1 MIRSVCYD
9 PGTGARRIGG
19 EELLAA
25 WDSDSDQFVWVDFC
39 SEEREHERELLRE
52 RFGIDELSLDDCQ
65 RDRHPPKLEWFDDYF
80 FLLLKGFSA
89 DTDSIDYDIVHI
101 SFFAGRNF
109 LATRHAGPS
118 PSIDRIWSLM
128 EAGKLDLESGPAHVT
143 YRVVRAVIDRY
154 SPIILE
160 MEQKLDTLEEQMLE
174 NPTDQLLGNLI
185 TYNSNLKKLRRIF
198 ASQAKALDSLRD
210 PDPDIV
216 SDVNEHEFADAHEH
230 MERLASLCGLLQ
242 ELTSDLINGYIS
254 VSSHRLNNIL
264 RVLTIVTVVFMP
276 LTLLAGIYGMNFVN
290 MPELKDF
297 YGYYFVLGGMGI
309 IAVGLLALFKI
320 LKWL

>member
-1 MIRSVCYD
+1 MIRSICYNPD
-9 PGTGARRIGG
+9 TGTRCLGG

-25 WDSDSDQFVWVDFC
+25 WDPESDDFLWVDFC
-39 SEEREHERELLRE
+39 AEDLEQERTLLRTT
-52 RFGIDELSLDDCQ
+52 FGIDELALDDCQ

-89 DTDSIDYDIVHI
+89 DTDSIDYDVVHI

-109 LATRHAGPS
+109 LATRYASMLPM
-118 PSIDRIWSLM
+118 IDRVWSLV
-128 EAGKLDLESGPAHVT
+128 ESGKVDLQKGPAHVT
-143 YRVVRAVIDRY
+143 YRIVRAIIDRY
-154 SPIILE
+154 SPIILDLE
-160 MEQKLDTLEEQMLE
+160 KQLDLLEEQMLDR
-174 NPTDQLLGNLI
+174 PTDELLARI
-185 TYNSNLKKLRRIF
+185 ISYNSSLKKLRRIF

-210 PDPDIV
+210 PDPDIL
-216 SDVNEHEFADAHEH
+216 SDINEHEFADVHEH

-254 VSSHRLNNIL
+254 VSSHRLNNIM

-276 LTLLAGIYGMNFVN
+276 LTLLAGIYGMNFEH
-290 MPELKDF
+290 MPELKTH
-297 YGYYFVLGGMGI
+297 YGYFVVLGVMG
-309 IAVGLLALFKI
+309 ATAAGLLVLFRI